1 MMIWVGNFKEYR
13 NQISLSSEASFH
25 GSDTLHT
32 GCLKAFKYEDIAN
45 LL

>member
-1 MMIWVGNFKEYR
+1 MIIGVEKFKEHWNR
-13 NQISLSSEASFH
+13 ISLSSEASFH

-32 GCLKAFKYEDIAN
+32 GCLTGLKYENIAN